1 MELDVFG
8 RVYCSTSAHV
18 VRACSVMCMYA
29 RNEEWDWWW
38 DGAGCR
44 MPMLLCAYTHTV
56 MMLVTVSN
64 KDGDWGG
71 IVITLFDS
79 VGTILLFC

>member
-1 MELDVFG
+1 
-8 RVYCSTSAHV
+8 
-18 VRACSVMCMYA
+18 
-29 RNEEWDWWW
+29 
-38 DGAGCR
+38 
-44 MPMLLCAYTHTV
+44 MPMLLCAYTV
-56 MMLVTVSN
+56 MLCVTVSN